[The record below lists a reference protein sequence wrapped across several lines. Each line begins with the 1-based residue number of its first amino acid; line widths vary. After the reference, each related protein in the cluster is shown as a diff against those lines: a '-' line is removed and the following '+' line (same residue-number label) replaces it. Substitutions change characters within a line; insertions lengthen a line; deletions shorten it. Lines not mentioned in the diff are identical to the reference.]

1 VRRPRL
7 FWRIYATYLVVIVL
21 CTAAVGFY
29 AVRSARSFYVQ
40 HTESEL
46 QARAQLVRE
55 QVAAQIGTQTAEQLE
70 LLVRRLGAAARTRIT
85 LISGGQP
92 GAPVG
97 AVLADSESVPSQM
110 ENHSDRPEFKEALQG
125 AQVSRSG
132 TAPRWA
138 KT

>member
-21 CTAAVGFY
+21 STAAVGFY

-55 QVAAQIGTQTAEQLE
+55 QVATQIGTQTSSSSCSA
-70 LLVRRLGAAARTRIT
+70 VWASPRTR
-85 LISGGQP
+85 
-92 GAPVG
+92 
-97 AVLADSESVPSQM
+97 
-110 ENHSDRPEFKEALQG
+110 
-125 AQVSRSG
+125 VS
-132 TAPRWA
+132 P
-138 KT
+138 

>member
-1 VRRPRL
+1 MRRPRL

-55 QVAAQIGTQTAEQLE
+55 QVAPLLGAETPEQLE
-70 LLVRRLGAAARTRIT
+70 TLVRRLGAASARA
-85 LISGGQP
+85 SP
-92 GAPVG
+92 
-97 AVLADSESVPSQM
+97 
-110 ENHSDRPEFKEALQG
+110 
-125 AQVSRSG
+125 
-132 TAPRWA
+132 
-138 KT
+138 